1 MGGGVSAPT
10 GIEPLFTTGS
20 ICSSAF
26 GVSNPEGMGP
36 KAAVV
41 VTVEL
46 QAAKDAANRILKEI
60 RNKNI

>member
-1 MGGGVSAPT
+1 
-10 GIEPLFTTGS
+10 LFTTGS